1 MARQLFF
8 GKIDN
13 FTSLVSGSTSFNN
26 GFIRIRGDFDT
37 ASKTITNVVDVAGY
51 EGISAI
57 KVGQQLIA
65 STVMPTAT
73 VITAVD
79 AGAGTI
85 TVNDFPSAT
94 GTNSL
99 ARIQPQEGQ
108 AFIRSG
114 SLTDPQSLIRVN
126 DITGSED
133 SDYTNSPL
141 YAVLGQAFD
150 GTSNIPG
157 RFHKYVITDILYR
170 DNVANEFSAYVTWS
184 EATQTEA
191 QSGDRFSTTAGVL
204 PIVALTHTES
214 LAPLMIVTGK
224 HYLYKGYL

>member
-8 GKIDN
+8 GKINN
-13 FTSLVSGSTSFNN
+13 FTSFVSGSTSFNN

-37 ASKTITNVVDVAGY
+37 ASKTITNVVDVSGY
-51 EGISAI
+51 EGISAV

-85 TVNDFPSAT
+85 TVEDFPSAN

-114 SLTDPQSLIRVN
+114 SLTDPQNLIRVN

-133 SDYTNSPL
+133 SNYDNS
-141 YAVLGQAFD
+141 
-150 GTSNIPG
+150 
-157 RFHKYVITDILYR
+157 
-170 DNVANEFSAYVTWS
+170 
-184 EATQTEA
+184 
-191 QSGDRFSTTAGVL
+191 ST
-204 PIVALTHTES
+204 PIRAWELS
-214 LAPLMIVTGK
+214 LID
-224 HYLYKGYL
+224 